1 MGQVAHF
8 YLTHDSPYEVAAF
21 TVDAKHIQGQQVQ
34 GLALVP
40 FEEIL
45 ESYPPDCYCMLVAL
59 GYRKVNEVRAQK
71 YNEAKAK
78 GYELI
83 SYVSTRSVM
92 WGDTKIGE
100 NCFLGVNCT
109 LRDDIHLAPRTV
121 VGAGATVVKDT
132 VEDGVYTG
140 VAAKL
145 RSQKSSQLRY
155 FTKKYEEPNSQ
166 RASGNNPS

>member
-1 MGQVAHF
+1 MKKRERVVIFGDGNMGQVAHF

-21 TVDAKHIQGQQVQ
+21 TVDAKHIQGQQFQ

-100 NCFLGVNCT
+100 NCFILENQTIQPFVT
-109 LRDDIHLAPRTV
+109 IR
-121 VGAGATVVKDT
+121 
-132 VEDGVYTG
+132 
-140 VAAKL
+140 
-145 RSQKSSQLRY
+145 
-155 FTKKYEEPNSQ
+155 
-166 RASGNNPS
+166 